1 MFSIDIFQHMYTSY
15 HVIIRYIYRNS
26 LYALLVVYGGFGQ
39 NRNQLAL
46 LDQLQ
51 QDMNFV
57 QLNHHTQIGRMLRQD
72 TFEGIAGLQAACRP
86 YTSASLCSRS
96 RPLPPSPRCA
106 SNSPSSAPTCSPIP
120 ASVRA
125 SFISMWTRAERSR
138 M

>member
-26 LYALLVVYGGFGQ
+26 LYALLVVYGGFGK
-39 NRNQLAL
+39 NGNQLAL

-72 TFEGIAGLQAACRP
+72 TFEGIAGLQAAGRP
-86 YTSASLCSRS
+86 SISASSCSRWKL
-96 RPLPPSPRCA
+96 RLRFPRCVN
-106 SNSPSSAPTCSPIP
+106 SSPSSAHTCSPMSV
-120 ASVRA
+120 SVRA
-125 SFISMWTRAERSR
+125 SSILMWIHVD
-138 M
+138 